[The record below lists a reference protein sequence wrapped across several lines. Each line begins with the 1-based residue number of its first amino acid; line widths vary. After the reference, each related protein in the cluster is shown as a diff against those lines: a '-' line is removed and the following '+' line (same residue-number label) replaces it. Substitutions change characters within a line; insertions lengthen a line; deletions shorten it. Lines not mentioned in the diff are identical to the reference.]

1 MLNKSPSSSS
11 SNLARGAGWA
21 LLAAGIHFRRRPRQR
36 LMHAAPQPK
45 SSSLARCR
53 AATTPTQ
60 RGVACC
66 QRRQSQR
73 GAGTHVSSDIEGY
86 ERQVS
91 KRLKRP
97 CLLCLSTVW
106 CLKSV
111 KKVAAVVSST
121 ACLACLLTAQDVATH
136 SRIMLNSKRL
146 LASQCFVKLFMNTL
160 VCLDTEG
167 IILSRARLCT
177 ILMSPCCTQSHHQ
190 RTNMLNLR
198 QQTGLS
204 LCLVCHV
211 CYNCPAE
218 HLN

>member
-66 QRRQSQR
+66 QRRQAQR

-97 CLLCLSTVW
+97 CLLCLSTVGLVPKE
-106 CLKSV
+106 CQKGCRCSV
-111 KKVAAVVSST
+111 
-121 ACLACLLTAQDVATH
+121 QH
-136 SRIMLNSKRL
+136 SLSCMPVDCTGRCH
-146 LASQCFVKLFMNTL
+146 SQ
-160 VCLDTEG
+160 
-167 IILSRARLCT
+167 
-177 ILMSPCCTQSHHQ
+177 PHH
-190 RTNMLNLR
+190 
-198 QQTGLS
+198 
-204 LCLVCHV
+204 
-211 CYNCPAE
+211 AE
-218 HLN
+218 

>member
-66 QRRQSQR
+66 QRRQAQR

-160 VCLDTEG
+160 VW
-167 IILSRARLCT
+167 IQRASSCREPGCASFLCHPAVRNPT
-177 ILMSPCCTQSHHQ
+177 ISGPTCST
-190 RTNMLNLR
+190 
-198 QQTGLS
+198 
-204 LCLVCHV
+204 
-211 CYNCPAE
+211 
-218 HLN
+218 